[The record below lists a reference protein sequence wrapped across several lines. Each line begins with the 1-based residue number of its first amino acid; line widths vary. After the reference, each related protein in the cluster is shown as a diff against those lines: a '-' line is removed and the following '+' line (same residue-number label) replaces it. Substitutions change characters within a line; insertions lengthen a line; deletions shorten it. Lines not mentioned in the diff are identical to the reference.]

1 MGCAGFFFTRNFLK
15 TVCAVVEKNYVA
27 QKWQAI
33 VKFVG
38 EEGREGMD
46 KKGKVCRVYRYVLH

>member
-46 KKGKVCRVYRYVLH
+46 KKGKVC